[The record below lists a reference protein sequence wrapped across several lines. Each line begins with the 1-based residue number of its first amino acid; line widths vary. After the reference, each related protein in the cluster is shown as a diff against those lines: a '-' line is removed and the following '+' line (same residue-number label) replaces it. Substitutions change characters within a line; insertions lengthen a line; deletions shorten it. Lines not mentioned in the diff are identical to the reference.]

1 MYIIDI
7 RERDLIRLLTSPTTK
22 ALPIADIWIGVS
34 NPEGEPEP
42 TLEKGALLI
51 ERKTIRDLEASILDG
66 RYREQK
72 ARLMAY
78 CEEKGAIPMY
88 ILEGSYFTTSG
99 RLGPQA
105 LMKIVARLQCKYKI
119 AVLHTQSLAETSQV
133 IEALHSQFQ
142 TDPDNFTPLLQTNTT
157 LHESEPVSAR
167 NTIHVQKKA
176 NATDPRY
183 FATASLA
190 QCPGL
195 SPKMA
200 EVLTGHFK
208 SWNQIHNATQKEIE
222 EVVQPN
228 GRRIGPAV
236 AARLY
241 ELLHGEWS

>member
-1 MYIIDI
+1 MYIVDI
-7 RERDLIRLLTSPTTK
+7 RERDLIRLLNSPTTK

-72 ARLMAY
+72 ARLMSY

-88 ILEGSYFTTSG
+88 ILEGSYFTASG

-119 AVLHTQSLAETSQV
+119 AVLHTQSLAETSQI
-133 IEALHSQFQ
+133 IEALHTQFQ
-142 TDPDNFTPLLQTNTT
+142 TDPDNFTPLAQSFDLA
-157 LHESEPVSAR
+157 EPVTAR
-167 NTIHVQKKA
+167 NTIHVQKKT
-176 NATDPRY
+176 NATEPRY

-200 EVLTGHFK
+200 DVLTAHFK
-208 SWNQIHNATQKEIE
+208 SWDKIYSATPKEIE

-236 AARLY
+236 ASRLH
-241 ELLHGEWS
+241 ELLHTGWD